1 MKEKPLK
8 LKLEM
13 KITGMHC
20 DSCTTTVTQVLKDVD
35 GVEEIQ
41 IDSWASGNAFLL
53 LSKEVQDDEL
63 ITKVENS
70 GYKAKIKKKE
80 IISNSSILGNF
91 EEEVDYDIIVIG
103 TGGGGMA
110 SAIKA
115 AELGASVCIIEKGT
129 IGGTCV
135 NIGCVPSKT
144 LIRAAESKYKA
155 DNNPFVGVS
164 TYTSKVDWKGIIQQ
178 KDDLILQLRKEK
190 YIDVLQSY
198 GKSITLLKGTATI
211 VDKGKVRVNDDKT
224 LTAKRIIIA
233 TGAKPRILPIFKEK
247 KVDFLTSTTAM
258 ELEKLPKSLVVIG
271 GRGIALEL
279 GQTFARLGS
288 KVTLIQ
294 RSSRIIPTHEPE
306 ISEALIDY
314 LRKEGLTVITGT
326 KIIDVKQK
334 NKVKKILLKVG
345 TQQMEVEGEE
355 ILLAVG
361 RSPNTKGLG
370 LKETGINLDEDS
382 FIETD
387 EYLQTSVEGIYAV
400 GDVTTLLKFVYVA
413 ASSGGIAAQNA
424 VLGNKKRFDTTIVPS
439 VIFTDPQ
446 IAKIGLTEKEAKK
459 HGYDVKTSLL
469 PLKHVPR
476 ALAAHNIRGLIKLIA
491 DKNSDRLL
499 GAHILAAEAG
509 EVVESAA
516 LIIYFGEK
524 YGIKIQEITETMF
537 PYLVQV
543 EGLKLAM
550 LGFNKDVSKLS
561 CCAG

>member
-1 MKEKPLK
+1 
-8 LKLEM
+8 
-13 KITGMHC
+13 MHC

-41 IDSWASGNAFLL
+41 IDNWASGNAFLL
-53 LSKEVQDDEL
+53 LSKEVQDEEL
-63 ITKVENS
+63 IAKVENS
-70 GYKAKIKKKE
+70 GYKAKINKKE
-80 IISNSSILGNF
+80 IVSNSSIIVNF
-91 EEEVDYDIIVIG
+91 EEKVDYDIIVIG

-144 LIRAAESKYKA
+144 LIRAVESKYKA

-164 TYTSKVDWKGIIQQ
+164 TYTSKVDWKKIIQQ

-211 VDKGKVRVNDDKT
+211 VDKGKVRVSDNKT

-233 TGAKPRILPIFKEK
+233 TGAKPRVLPIFKEK
-247 KVDFLTSTTAM
+247 NVDFLTSTTAM
-258 ELEKLPKSLVVIG
+258 ELKKLPKSLVIIG

-279 GQTFARLGS
+279 GQIFARLGS

-294 RSSRIIPTHEPE
+294 RSSRIIPNHEPE
-306 ISEALIDY
+306 ISEALINY
-314 LRKEGLTVITGT
+314 LRKEGLTIITGT
-326 KIIDVKQK
+326 KIIDVKQE

-345 TQQMEVEGEE
+345 NQQLEVEGEE

-370 LKETGINLDEDS
+370 LQETGINLDEDG
-382 FIETD
+382 FIKTD
-387 EYLQTSVEGIYAV
+387 EYLQTSAEGIYAV
-400 GDVTTLLKFVYVA
+400 GDVTTLPKFVYVA

-424 VLGNKKRFDTTIVPS
+424 VLGNNKRFDTTMVPS

-459 HGYDVKTSLL
+459 QEYDVKTSLL

-476 ALAAHNIRGLIKLIA
+476 ALVANDIRGLIKLVA
-491 DKNSDRLL
+491 DKNSDKLL

-509 EVVESAA
+509 EVIETAT
-516 LIIYFGEK
+516 LIIHFSKK

-550 LGFNKDVSKLS
+550 LAFDKDVSKLS